1 MKPIGKITHYYDKIG
16 VAIIELSGTLKVGD
30 KIKIEGGK
38 NEFDQTVEEMQVDHK
53 SVSSA
58 GVGDAVGIKVKEK
71 IREGALV
78 LKLEE

>member
-16 VAIIELSGTLKVGD
+16 VAIIELSGVLKVGD

-53 SVSSA
+53 PVETA
-58 GVGDAVGIKVKEK
+58 KAGDAVGIKVKEK